1 MSINRLNDM
10 LASLEGLVVG
20 DAFGDQLPLKPERAQ
35 EILDGRI
42 LRTAPWRW
50 TDDSNM
56 AFDIVAM
63 LRDKGAI
70 YQDDLSRNWAK
81 HYDVKRGYGPSAHR
95 IMLDIQKG
103 ESWQTVN
110 RKYTQNGSYGNGGA
124 MRVAPLGA
132 YFADDMGKVIEQA
145 TLSAEITH
153 AHPEGIAGAVAI
165 AVAAALAVRLQGNSL
180 LLRNE
185 FLEQVI
191 QHMPDSEVKHKIE
204 QAKNLPDGTTPHEAA
219 NRLGDGR
226 YITAQDTIGY
236 VLWCAATHLADYT
249 EAMWFTLSAS
259 GDRDTNCA
267 IVGGIVAAYTGINAI
282 PQQWRDSHE
291 PYPQWF

>member
-1 MSINRLNDM
+1 MLSKRLNDM
-10 LASLEGLVVG
+10 MASLEGLVVG
-20 DAFGDQLPLKPERAQ
+20 DAFGDQLPLNPEKAQ
-35 EILDGRI
+35 PILDNRI
-42 LRTAPWRW
+42 LRDAPWRW

-56 AFDIVAM
+56 AFDIVGM
-63 LRDKGAI
+63 LRDNGTI
-70 YQDDLSRNWAK
+70 YQDELAQNWAK

-103 ESWQTVN
+103 ESWRNVN

-132 YFADDMGKVIEQA
+132 YFADNMDKVIEQA

-165 AVAAALAVRLQGNSL
+165 AVATALAVRLQGNSL
-180 LLRNE
+180 PKRND
-185 FLEQVI
+185 FLGQI
-191 QHMPDSEVKHKIE
+191 IRHMLDSEIRQKVE
-204 QAKNLPDGTTPHEAA
+204 QAQNLPDETTPHEAA
-219 NRLGDGR
+219 NILGDGR

-236 VLWCAATHLADYT
+236 VLWCAAAHLTNYT
-249 EAMWFTLSAS
+249 EALWVTLSAS

-267 IVGGIVAAYTGINAI
+267 IVGGIVAAYTGINAV
-282 PQQWRDSHE
+282 PQQWRDACE
-291 PYPQWF
+291 AYPQWF